1 MLIFS
6 SRPGFLGDGRNI
18 GFSLHPGP
26 VHHSFAPMADIGAKT
41 PFHRIGP
48 EESAT
53 PVVISVPHA
62 GRDYSADLLAA
73 ARVPR
78 ETLQLLEDPY
88 VDQLVQQAVMGGVQA
103 LIATAPRAEIDL
115 NRSENALD
123 PAMVFPP
130 PAKAVA
136 PSLRTRSGL
145 GLVPARISGAGSIW
159 KNRVS
164 AEEIVRRVETVYR
177 PYHQCLSMM
186 LEAARKRFGIAILLD
201 CHSMPG
207 RSAGASGQV
216 VFGDRHGSSAAP
228 YLVKTLVDT
237 AQSQG
242 FSTACNAPYAGGEIT
257 RRHAEPRAGIH
268 AIQIELDR
276 GLYLTP
282 DCRSL
287 GSGFE
292 RTASLIAR
300 MTDALAETALGRP
313 SIAAE

>member
-1 MLIFS
+1 MSAIF
-6 SRPGFLGDGRNI
+6 RYR
-18 GFSLHPGP
+18 LHPVP
-26 VHHSFAPMADIGAKT
+26 ARHSFSPMADIGAKT

-48 EESAT
+48 EEAAT

-62 GRDYSADLLAA
+62 GRDYSPDLLAA
-73 ARVPR
+73 SRVPR

-103 LIATAPRAEIDL
+103 LIATVPRAEIDL
-115 NRSENALD
+115 NRSENELD

-130 PAKAVA
+130 PAKAAA

-145 GLVPARISGAGSIW
+145 GLVPTRVSGAGSIW
-159 KNRVS
+159 RNRVS
-164 AEEIVRRVETVYR
+164 AEEIARRVETVYR
-177 PYHQCLSMM
+177 PYHQCLSIM
-186 LEAARKRFGIAILLD
+186 LEAARKRFGLAILLD

-207 RSAGASGQV
+207 KPAGASNQV

-228 YLVKTLVDT
+228 YLVKTLVNT
-237 AQSQG
+237 ARSQG
-242 FSTACNAPYAGGEIT
+242 FSTACNVPYAGGEIT
-257 RRHAEPRAGIH
+257 RRHGKPRAEIH

-282 DCRSL
+282 DCRTP
-287 GSGFE
+287 GMGFE
-292 RTASLIAR
+292 RTASLLAR
-300 MTDALAETALGRP
+300 MTDALTEAALSRP